1 MKKSTNFGS
10 YRYNQLEPLA
20 VIVGQSFRKNLR
32 ILFPIPQAEFI
43 LQRTDELTFQTK
55 SEKSC
60 RILFQSHFMKRFQN
74 FIGFKGLGF
83 HLFKLQNVKF
93 WSFQGNKDNC
103 ISNLSIKLFW
113 YIAPRAQS
121 LQLKFSWN
129 KIRNLFKVKL

>member
-20 VIVGQSFRKNLR
+20 VIVGQSFRKNPLNS
-32 ILFPIPQAEFI
+32 IPQAEFI

-93 WSFQGNKDNC
+93 
-103 ISNLSIKLFW
+103 
-113 YIAPRAQS
+113 
-121 LQLKFSWN
+121 
-129 KIRNLFKVKL
+129 